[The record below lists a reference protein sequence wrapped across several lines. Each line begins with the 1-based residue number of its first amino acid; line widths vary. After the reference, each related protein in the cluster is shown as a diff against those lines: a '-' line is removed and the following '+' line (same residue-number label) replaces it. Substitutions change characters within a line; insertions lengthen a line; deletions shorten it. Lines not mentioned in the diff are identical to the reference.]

1 MTAPTELGFP
11 DQETCERAYGPG
23 KCVQGEYG
31 SWYLRALTVAKEPA
45 PAAPGIDWDPLSWGK
60 SALSDIFGGAGSIE
74 KWVIKQIVKAAS
86 LVENDIAKV
95 YGYIASRFGG
105 IENTIS
111 HLAGQV
117 NALADRAGKDLSGD
131 VGKLSKDAE
140 GWVKDAEHYA
150 DDAIKVFTRDV
161 LDPALREIH
170 TAVHDAEKAGKAEL
184 SAFERDV
191 VKPIEHD
198 AAEALHD
205 AKKAVSFIDRSGLDA
220 IHIVDECWDWL
231 EWMAKNPAKA
241 LEELPAKMLGQL
253 SAAELEEK
261 GTTVTS
267 GWSGLVSELDKK
279 FPAKAET
286 EL

>member
-1 MTAPTELGFP
+1 MAPATGLGFP
-11 DQETCERAYGPG
+11 DKRQCELAYGVG
-23 KCVQGEYG
+23 KCVQGEG
-31 SWYLRALTVAKEPA
+31 GAWYLNALTPAKKPA

-74 KWVIKQIVKAAS
+74 KWVIKQIVKASS
-86 LVENDIAKV
+86 LIENDIAKV

-117 NALADRAGKDLSGD
+117 NTLANRAGKDLTGD
-131 VGKLSKDAE
+131 VGKLTKDAE
-140 GWVKDAEHYA
+140 GWVKDAENYA
-150 DDAIKVFTRDV
+150 DSALRVFERDV
-161 LDPALREIH
+161 LDPALRELH
-170 TAVHDAEKAGKAEL
+170 TAVHDAEKVSTAAL
-184 SAFERDV
+184 AAFERDV

-205 AKKAVSFIDRSGLDA
+205 AKKAVSFIDHSALDT

-241 LEELPAKMLGQL
+241 IEELPSKLLPSLTTTSLEAKG
-253 SAAELEEK
+253 A
-261 GTTVTS
+261 TVQ
-267 GWSGLVSELDKK
+267 GGFDGLVTELDKVY
-279 FPAKAET
+279 PDD
-286 EL
+286 